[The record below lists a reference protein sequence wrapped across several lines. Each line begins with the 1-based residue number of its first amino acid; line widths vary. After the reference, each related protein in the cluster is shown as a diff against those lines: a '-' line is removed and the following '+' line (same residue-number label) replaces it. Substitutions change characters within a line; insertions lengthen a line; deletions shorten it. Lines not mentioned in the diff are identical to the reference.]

1 MGAKSIE
8 YIPQGGVCS
17 KLIRLT
23 VEDGKVTE
31 VSFIGGCHGNTQG
44 VCALIKG
51 MPAEEVIHRLKG
63 IDCKGKGTSCPDQLA
78 RGLEQLMAE
87 K

>member
-31 VSFIGGCHGNTQG
+31 ASFIGGCHGNTQG

-51 MPAEEVIHRLKG
+51 MPAEE
-63 IDCKGKGTSCPDQLA
+63 D
-78 RGLEQLMAE
+78 
-87 K
+87 

>member
-31 VSFIGGCHGNTQG
+31 ASFIGGCHGNTQS